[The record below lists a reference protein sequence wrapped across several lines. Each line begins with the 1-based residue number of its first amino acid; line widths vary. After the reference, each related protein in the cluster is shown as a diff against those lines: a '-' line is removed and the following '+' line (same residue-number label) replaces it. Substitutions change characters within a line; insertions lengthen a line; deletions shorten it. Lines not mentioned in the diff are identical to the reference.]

1 MHRSFFTVGLAIAL
15 GAACAQHA
23 AAQVKPEV
31 LVDQRLA
38 AMRLQGK
45 YLYSIVPMAQGRIPY
60 DASIV
65 ARNAGY
71 LEVLIKMAWDGFDP
85 STQGV
90 KSRALPEIYSD
101 PAKWKAAQDTMMNE
115 MAKFTA
121 TVKSGNEANIKTA
134 ITDLNKACNGCH
146 DSFRQRPQQ

>member
-1 MHRSFFTVGLAIAL
+1 MAGAVLAF
-15 GAACAQHA
+15 GAGCACNAI
-23 AAQVKPEV
+23 AQVKPEV

-45 YLYSIVPMAQGRIPY
+45 YLYSLVPMAQGRVPY
-60 DASIV
+60 DAAIV

-71 LEVLIKMAWDGFDP
+71 LDVLIRMAWDGFDP
-85 STQGV
+85 STQGI

-101 PAKWKAAQDTMMNE
+101 SAKFKAAQETMFAE
-115 MAKFTA
+115 MTKFVA
-121 TVKSGNEANIKTA
+121 TVKAGNEANTKTA

-146 DSFRQRPQQ
+146 DTFRQRPQ